1 METLTIYLPGMP
13 EGSLDLA
20 GTRTTVRDHQV
31 RVPLGLV
38 SAVLRA
44 VPDAYILPAALPA
57 PPLCDERE

>member
-20 GTRTTVRDHQV
+20 GTRTAVRDHQV
-31 RVPLGLV
+31 RVPLGLA

-44 VPDAYILPAALPA
+44 VPDAYIVPEAPAA
-57 PPLCDERE
+57 PPLCEERE